1 MAPLP
6 VMAVHSVTLAL
17 VLPIAPVLH
26 YEVAP
31 VSAVFAVVP
40 IVVVVVVPII
50 DADLHASFLRLGGG
64 GEDGWCGKGSA
75 QEQQT
80 EVSIDMTQD
89 DFLQVRDTPFQ
100 NPGRDDY
107 ALLAPR
113 CMCRTTRL

>member
-6 VMAVHSVTLAL
+6 VMAVHSVVLAL

-64 GEDGWCGKGSA
+64 DEDGWRGKGSA

-89 DFLQVRDTPFQ
+89 DFLRVRDTPFQ